1 METPLRQPVA
11 VGSLSRMRALLGRL
25 GNPEEGFPSIHV
37 TGSLG
42 KGSVVSFLEA
52 AFAACGYKVGV
63 FSPSSAPQEMVRLSA
78 EPVSPNVLEPYL
90 SLVEKSCEVQAR
102 PVERLAAAAFLF
114 FAEEEVEIA
123 VVGAE
128 VGGRNDLAN
137 CLSHR
142 LLTLVTCV
150 EEDRV
155 DLFGRGWARASW
167 EEAHTASAGVP
178 LLTVERKVEALA
190 AFAEATKRA
199 GGALVIL
206 DPDEVQG
213 REFSW
218 DRVSWGLREDPLGL
232 GEFSTPPLGLYQQA
246 NLALALGALCE
257 LVGGWELGPDA
268 IKRGWINVKLPGRF
282 EVISRRPYVVLDAAR
297 NPAAAAS
304 LVRTIEA
311 MPDPGGR
318 RTLIFA
324 IHRGQPVRSTAE
336 VLFPAFDEVI
346 LCSGADEELLP
357 AQALLPQA
365 RRLGVGHRVVPD
377 PHVAMAKALDVAAPK
392 DLIVMVAPKGLLAE
406 VRRGFERPA

>member
-1 METPLRQPVA
+1 
-11 VGSLSRMRALLGRL
+11 MRALLGRL

-52 AFAACGYKVGV
+52 AFAASGYRVGTL
-63 FSPSSAPQEMVRLSA
+63 SPSSAPQEMVRLSA
-78 EPVSPNVLEPYL
+78 EPVPQTALEPYL
-90 SLVEKSCEVQAR
+90 SRVDERCEVQAR
-102 PVERLAAAAFLF
+102 PVEKLAAAAFLF

-137 CLSHR
+137 CLPHR

-155 DLFGRGWARASW
+155 DLFGRGWTRASW
-167 EEAHTASAGVP
+167 EEAHTASPGVP

-190 AFAEATKRA
+190 TFAEATKRA

-218 DRVSWGLREDPLGL
+218 DRVSWGLRDDPLGL

-304 LVRTIEA
+304 VVKTLEA

-318 RTLIFA
+318 RTLLFA
-324 IHRGQPVRSTAE
+324 IHRGQPVRSTVE

-357 AQALLPQA
+357 AQALFPQA
-365 RRLGVGHRVVPD
+365 RRLGVRCRLEPD
-377 PHVAMAKALDVAAPK
+377 PHAAVVKALEAASPE
-392 DLIVMVAPKGLLAE
+392 DLIVVVAPKKILAE
-406 VRRGFERPA
+406 VRRGLGRPA

>member
-1 METPLRQPVA
+1 
-11 VGSLSRMRALLGRL
+11 MRALLGRL

-37 TGSLG
+37 TGSHG

-52 AFAACGYKVGV
+52 AFAASGYRVGV
-63 FSPSSAPQEMVRLSA
+63 LSPSSAPQEMVRLSA
-78 EPVSPNVLEPYL
+78 EPVPQTALEPYL
-90 SLVEKSCEVQAR
+90 SRVDKRCEVQAR
-102 PVERLAAAAFLF
+102 PVEKLAAAAFLF

-137 CLSHR
+137 CLPHR

-155 DLFGRGWARASW
+155 DLFGRGWTRASW
-167 EEAHTASAGVP
+167 EEAHTASPGVP

-257 LVGGWELGPDA
+257 LVGGWELGRDA
-268 IKRGWINVKLPGRF
+268 IKRGWTNVKIPGRF

-304 LVRTIEA
+304 VVKTLEA

-318 RTLIFA
+318 RTLLFA

-357 AQALLPQA
+357 AQALRPQA
-365 RRLGVGHRVVPD
+365 RRLGVRCRLEPD
-377 PHVAMAKALDVAAPK
+377 PLAAVVNALEAASPE
-392 DLIVMVAPKGLLAE
+392 DLIVVVAPKKILAE
-406 VRRGFERPA
+406 VRRGLGRPA